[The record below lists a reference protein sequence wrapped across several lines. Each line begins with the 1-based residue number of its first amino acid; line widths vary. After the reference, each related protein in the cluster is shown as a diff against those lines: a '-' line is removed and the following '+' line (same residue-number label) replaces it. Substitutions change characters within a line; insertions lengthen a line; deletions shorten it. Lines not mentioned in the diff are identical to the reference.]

1 MPALA
6 RLALARHRQSKLT
19 PTASHRGV
27 IVHDRYKGHGCPYA
41 SSAAMPLKTME
52 AGGNWARDMIDGA
65 RTGLSRKVLSRA
77 SAADSNTNIVGVIT
91 DSPTM

>member
-1 MPALA
+1 M
-6 RLALARHRQSKLT
+6 
-19 PTASHRGV
+19 
-27 IVHDRYKGHGCPYA
+27 
-41 SSAAMPLKTME
+41 KTME
-52 AGGNWARDMIDGA
+52 GGGNWARDMIDGA